1 MIVLHAVWETT
12 TPGKLHLWAEASHLV
27 KSAARHTSKQD
38 GKPRLHPFALTRDDL
53 LEAASELLGNLLAE
67 SAGTDTV
74 TLRLP
79 STSKG
84 PLPSP
89 ELILKQPVDDKKG
102 AEFKW
107 WYAVSAVLDAGAALD
122 FLLALPARAPTGIVF
137 GSDLRFWVEAARF
150 SLELL
155 TRQCFVPTLHESARG
170 RSATCRAVWET
181 VLSPEDD
188 ERVQRLARLM
198 PPVCWSFVPPE
209 QKNVLLLR
217 QMMQD
222 FLNQTIDAFVR
233 ENLSSLLPTKR
244 RRSAG
249 TLQEQWVQALTSAD
263 SSFSA
268 PVESVKKISSELR
281 GWLSQLR
288 PVEAGAPFRTCFR
301 LDPPEGEDEQVTGWH
316 VGFYLQANDDRS
328 LIVPAEKVWTERS
341 STLTFLK
348 RKFENPQERLL
359 ADLGKASRLF
369 PAIEE
374 SLKAAHPQQLELNT
388 EQAYT
393 FLRESA
399 PLLEQSGFGV
409 LVPPWWQKPT
419 ARVGVKLKVKP
430 KVGSA
435 TSSGLMG
442 LNSIVDYNW
451 QVAIGGTTISARE
464 FENLV
469 NLKQPLIKVRGQW
482 VELRPEQIEAA
493 IAFFKKKRANKDM
506 SLGEALRIGL
516 GQGTAEMGLP
526 VLDIEAEGWLKD
538 ALGRLSQN
546 VPLTNIKVPTT
557 FQGKLR
563 PYQLKGV
570 SWLAFLKEF
579 GFGACL
585 ADDMGMGKTPT
596 LITLLLHER
605 VNKQKASI
613 VHPTLV
619 VCPMSIVGNWQR
631 EIQKFAPSLSVLV
644 HHGVERLSDEAFAE
658 EARRHDVVITT
669 YALALR
675 DKEQLAAIDWENVV
689 VDEAQNIKNET
700 AKQTQAIKQLQGRY
714 KIALTGTPVEN
725 RLSELW
731 SIMEFLNPGY
741 LGTGT
746 DFRQSFAIPI
756 ERYHNAERSQTLK
769 KLVQPFMLR
778 RLKTDKTI
786 IQDLPDK
793 MEMNVFCNLTQEQAS
808 LYEAVVKEMM
818 EKIEQSDGMER
829 RGLILATLMKLKQV
843 CNHPAHFLS
852 DHSSLARRSG
862 KLARL
867 EEMLEEVL
875 EGGEKA
881 LIFTQFAE
889 MGELLQQYLEERF
902 GCEILFLH
910 GSTPK
915 KQRDMMVQRFQEE
928 QRGAPLFLLSLKA
941 GGVGLNLTAANHV
954 FHFDRWWNPA
964 VENQATDRAFR
975 IGQKKNVQVHKLV
988 CVGTLEE
995 RIDQMIEQKKEL
1007 AESIVGSGENW
1018 LTEMSTEQL
1027 KSLFSLSREA
1037 VGE

>member
-27 KSAARHTSKQD
+27 KSAARYTPKQD

-53 LEAASELLGNLLAE
+53 LEAASELLGSLLAQ
-67 SAGTDTV
+67 SAGTDAV

-79 STSKG
+79 STGSG

-89 ELILKQPVDDKKG
+89 ELILKQPMDDKKG

-107 WYAVSAVLDAGAALD
+107 WYVVSAVLDAGAALD
-122 FLLALPARAPTGIVF
+122 FLLALPSRAPTGIAF
-137 GSDLRFWVEAARF
+137 GSDLRFWIEAARF

-155 TRQCFVPTLHESARG
+155 TRQCFVPTLHESAHG
-170 RSATCRAVWET
+170 RNATCRAAWEA

-188 ERVQRLARLM
+188 ERMQRLARLM

-217 QMMQD
+217 QIVQD
-222 FLNQTIDAFVR
+222 FLNQTVDAFVR
-233 ENLSSLLPTKR
+233 ENLSSLLPAKR
-244 RRSAG
+244 RRSTG
-249 TLQEQWVQALTSAD
+249 TTLQEQWVQALTSAD

-281 GWLSQLR
+281 GWLGQLR
-288 PVEAGAPFRTCFR
+288 PVEVGAPFRTCFR

-374 SLKAAHPQQLELNT
+374 SLKAAHPQQLELST

-419 ARVGVKLKVKP
+419 AKVGVKLKVKP

-435 TSSGLMG
+435 TNSGLMG

-493 IAFFKKKRANKDM
+493 IAFFKKKRTNKDM

-538 ALGRLSQN
+538 TLGRLSQN
-546 VPLTNIKVPTT
+546 VPLTNIKVPAT

-585 ADDMGMGKTPT
+585 ADSMGLGK
-596 LITLLLHER
+596 LCLLLCCCQW
-605 VNKQKASI
+605 N
-613 VHPTLV
+613 
-619 VCPMSIVGNWQR
+619 
-631 EIQKFAPSLSVLV
+631 
-644 HHGVERLSDEAFAE
+644 
-658 EARRHDVVITT
+658 
-669 YALALR
+669 
-675 DKEQLAAIDWENVV
+675 
-689 VDEAQNIKNET
+689 
-700 AKQTQAIKQLQGRY
+700 
-714 KIALTGTPVEN
+714 
-725 RLSELW
+725 
-731 SIMEFLNPGY
+731 
-741 LGTGT
+741 
-746 DFRQSFAIPI
+746 
-756 ERYHNAERSQTLK
+756 
-769 KLVQPFMLR
+769 
-778 RLKTDKTI
+778 
-786 IQDLPDK
+786 
-793 MEMNVFCNLTQEQAS
+793 
-808 LYEAVVKEMM
+808 
-818 EKIEQSDGMER
+818 
-829 RGLILATLMKLKQV
+829 
-843 CNHPAHFLS
+843 
-852 DHSSLARRSG
+852 
-862 KLARL
+862 
-867 EEMLEEVL
+867 
-875 EGGEKA
+875 
-881 LIFTQFAE
+881 FT
-889 MGELLQQYLEERF
+889 
-902 GCEILFLH
+902 
-910 GSTPK
+910 
-915 KQRDMMVQRFQEE
+915 
-928 QRGAPLFLLSLKA
+928 
-941 GGVGLNLTAANHV
+941 
-954 FHFDRWWNPA
+954 
-964 VENQATDRAFR
+964 
-975 IGQKKNVQVHKLV
+975 
-988 CVGTLEE
+988 
-995 RIDQMIEQKKEL
+995 
-1007 AESIVGSGENW
+1007 
-1018 LTEMSTEQL
+1018 
-1027 KSLFSLSREA
+1027 
-1037 VGE
+1037 